1 MKPFTQLLLL
11 LFFIILLGMSVIF
24 AVFYFELFDPKAGL
38 FDPKV
43 GVILGTRAY

>member
-1 MKPFTQLLLL
+1 MKDLIQLLLL
-11 LFFIILLGMSVIF
+11 LFLFLLLGISVIF
-24 AVFYFELFDPKAGL
+24 AVSYFELFDPKAGL